1 MENGKKT
8 RRILIV
14 DDEAG
19 ITRIMAAALQPCGY
33 TVLEAASA
41 EAALSL
47 MKTESFDLLVTDLRL
62 GFGMDG
68 LALLQTVRA
77 RDPNLPVIVMTAYG
91 TIELAVAAVKL
102 GACDFISKP
111 FKMKEMRSAVE
122 RAIAASNGIP
132 ASGGPDSFAVTAR
145 GGEVHFGLLLGESPQ
160 MQRVYERIEKV
171 AKTDATVLITGESG
185 TGKELVA
192 QAIHRCSRRAQ
203 APMVAINCAAMP
215 PNLLESELFGHA
227 AGAFTGAAGRKD
239 GLFAAAHGGTIF
251 LDEIAAMDPAMQAKL
266 LRVLQE
272 RVIRRVG
279 ETDDMPVDVRV
290 IAATNES
297 LELRKDQGAFREDLF
312 YRISVIPLEIL
323 PLRDRTGDLPL
334 LTAHFCRSQGKLLGQ
349 KISTSD
355 DVMVAFSAYS
365 WPGNVRELE
374 NAIACAA
381 ALCHAGNI
389 QLADLPSRI
398 MRGCPNVPLPA
409 LAAAGQA
416 VMTAVTDGTP
426 KSLHDFLRDKELEYL
441 EAVICHAGGNRA
453 KAAELLGISRAT
465 LYRKLPGEGIVPP
478 PEEARAEASG

>member
-8 RRILIV
+8 RRVLIV

-41 EAALSL
+41 EAALAV
-47 MKTESFDLLVTDLRL
+47 MKEESFDLLVTDLRL
-62 GFGMDG
+62 GAGMDG

-77 RDPNLPVIVMTAYG
+77 RDPKLPVIIMTAYG

-102 GACDFISKP
+102 GACDFICKP

-122 RAIAASNGIP
+122 RAISARNGAP
-132 ASGGPDSFAVTAR
+132 AIGEPDLSAVTIR

-239 GLFAAAHGGTIF
+239 GLFTAAHGGTIF

-297 LELRKDQGAFREDLF
+297 LELRKDQGTFREDLF
-312 YRISVIPLEIL
+312 YRISVIPLEIP

-334 LTAHFCRSQGKLLGQ
+334 LVAHFCRNQEKLLGQ
-349 KISTSD
+349 KISAPG
-355 DVMVAFSAYS
+355 DVMVALSAYS

-398 MRGCPNVPLPA
+398 MRGSPNVPPPV
-409 LAAAGQA
+409 LATAGQA
-416 VMTAVTDGTP
+416 SMPTAADGAP
-426 KSLHDFLRDKELEYL
+426 KPLHDFLRDKELEYM
-441 EAVICHAGGNRA
+441 EAVIRHAGGNRA

-465 LYRKLPGEGIVPP
+465 LYRKLPWEENVPS
-478 PEEARAEASG
+478 PEEESAETSG